1 MLSRHELLQGAATAA
16 EILTLPPVTPG
27 SEVVA
32 AMLFAVLRT
41 RPNDWP
47 EAEELRREYVSAE
60 RYGRVLIKAAFKNPT
75 AFSSWWFVG
84 EPWCQYEG
92 RLDQAVLHDRLGLT
106 GENRA
111 QQLCNAVNRGETFPI
126 ETRCQVSYYCDRT
139 RQRLARFLTLPDMIY
154 GQSPTASFAC
164 VVTR

>member
-1 MLSRHELLQGAATAA
+1 MLSRRKLLQGAATASA
-16 EILTLPPVTPG
+16 IFLPPTMSG
-27 SEVVA
+27 DEVV
-32 AMLFAVLRT
+32 MSPLFAALQARS
-41 RPNDWP
+41 NDWP
-47 EAEELRREYVSAE
+47 EAAELRREYVSAE
-60 RYGRVLIKAAFKNPT
+60 QYGRVLIKASCKNPL

-92 RLDQAVLHDRLGLT
+92 RLDQELLHDRLGLT
-106 GENRA
+106 GENRT
-111 QQLCNAVNRGETFPI
+111 QQLRDMANRGETFPI

-139 RQRLARFLTLPDMIY
+139 RRRLARFLTLPDMIY